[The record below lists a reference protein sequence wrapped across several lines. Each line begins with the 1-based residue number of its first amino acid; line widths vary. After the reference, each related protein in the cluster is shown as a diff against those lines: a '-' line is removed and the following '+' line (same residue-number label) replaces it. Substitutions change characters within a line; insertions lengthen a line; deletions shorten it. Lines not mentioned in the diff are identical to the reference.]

1 MQLVAPFQNQFE
13 IESHTNAATVYLRG
27 SLSAAGALGAV
38 AACHSLP
45 EPVRAE
51 TVFDAPGAAFSDHP
65 GYLVKYRLTWSAE
78 TLATYRPN
86 PSTVIKAHKLGVKV
100 SWTR

>member
-27 SLSAAGALGAV
+27 SLSAASALGAV

-45 EPVRAE
+45 EAVRSLVVDLRGVRLVE
-51 TVFDAPGAAFSDHP
+51 SD
-65 GYLVKYRLTWSAE
+65 G
-78 TLATYRPN
+78 LATLHHLLRRWRAARDGTIRVLP
-86 PSTVIKAHKLGVKV
+86 PLQRAA
-100 SWTR
+100 